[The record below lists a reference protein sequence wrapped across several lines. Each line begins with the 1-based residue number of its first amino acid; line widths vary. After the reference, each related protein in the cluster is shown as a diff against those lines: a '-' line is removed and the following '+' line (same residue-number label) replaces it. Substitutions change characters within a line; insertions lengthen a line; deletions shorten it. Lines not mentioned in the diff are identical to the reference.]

1 MMLHVRCLLQY
12 LVLHVAELAHIYITT
27 LQAAC
32 ASADHSDC
40 MTFSGTQLVSRQS
53 GMSGLLHLNVLAGMR
68 LFQSFDDGGKAR

>member
-40 MTFSGTQLVSRQS
+40 MTFS
-53 GMSGLLHLNVLAGMR
+53 
-68 LFQSFDDGGKAR
+68 